1 MNTDENK
8 IPSKVKV
15 QKVKINISGTVLVV
29 LAILGWVPGPIII
42 KYLTNFVDF
51 WTQNLLRYAIAMV
64 LFLPILV
71 SSIKT
76 RKVDSSIWSKALL
89 PAIPNI
95 SAQCLWAA
103 AFYYINPAFMSLLSQ
118 SQILWTMAISMIVF
132 ADERPLL
139 GSKRFLIGAL
149 AAIIGLVGIIVLKED
164 FTAKASIIGIVITL
178 AWAVNWSLYSI
189 AAKVAFKTIDSAAGF
204 AVVSLYTVPPLA
216 ILAFVFGRVGQ
227 CLSMNS
233 SAWIYLLIS
242 AVSSIAIA
250 HSCYYAAI
258 KRIGATIPSLV
269 LLALPF
275 LILLV
280 SRVVFN
286 EKLSAAQ
293 WFFGLLLVAGAA
305 LALWAQQHL
314 KK

>member
-1 MNTDENK
+1 MDADKNK
-8 IPSKVKV
+8 MES
-15 QKVKINISGTVLVV
+15 QKIKINISGTVLVV
-29 LAILGWVPGPIII
+29 LAIIGWVPGPIII
-42 KYLTNFVDF
+42 KYLANFVDF

-64 LFLPILV
+64 MFMPILIF
-71 SSIKT
+71 SIKT
-76 RKVDSSIWSKALL
+76 RKVNSSIWSKALL

-139 GSKRFLIGAL
+139 RSKRFLAGSL
-149 AAIIGLVGIIVLKED
+149 AAMVGLVGIIVLKQD
-164 FTAKASIIGIVITL
+164 FTARASVIGIVITL
-178 AWAVNWSLYSI
+178 AWAVNWALYSI

-216 ILAFVFGRVGQ
+216 VLAFVFGRVGQ
-227 CLSMNS
+227 CLSMS
-233 SAWIYLLIS
+233 PSAWIYLLIS
-242 AVSSIAIA
+242 AVSSIAIS

-269 LLALPF
+269 ILALPF

-280 SRVVFN
+280 SRVLFN

-305 LALWAQQHL
+305 LALWAQKHL

>member
-1 MNTDENK
+1 MNDNK
-8 IPSKVKV
+8 LELR
-15 QKVKINISGTVLVV
+15 KIKIKLSAAVLIV

-42 KYLTNFVDF
+42 KYLANYVDF
-51 WTQNLLRYAIAMV
+51 WTQNLLRYTIAMV
-64 LFLPILV
+64 ILLPILV
-71 SSIKT
+71 SAIKT

-118 SQILWTMAISMIVF
+118 SQILWTMVISMIVF

-139 GSKRFLIGAL
+139 HSKKFIAGSL
-149 AAIIGLVGIIVLKED
+149 AAIVGLVGIIVLKQD
-164 FTAKASIIGIVITL
+164 FTARASIVGIVITL

-189 AAKVAFKTIDSAAGF
+189 AAKVAFKKIDSAAGF

-216 ILAFVFGRVGQ
+216 ILAFIFGRPGQ
-227 CLSMNS
+227 CLSMSS

-242 AVSSIAIA
+242 AVLSIAIS

-258 KRIGATIPSLV
+258 KRIGATIPSLAILV
-269 LLALPF
+269 LPF

-280 SRVVFN
+280 SRVIFN
-286 EKLSAAQ
+286 ERLTAAQ
-293 WFFGLLLVAGAA
+293 WFFGLLLIGGAA
-305 LALWAQQHL
+305 LAVRARQYRLD
-314 KK
+314 